1 MGPPFRLRIAWI
13 VGQPKL
19 CLNGHERLKRQLE
32 KRGIAYEALGNGF
45 LSYEDPPQLQK
56 TCDELGPEQI
66 ERMFTKMAGG
76 AAATGRRSAH
86 RRGRRAW
93 LRSWKGKSATRD
105 QLHVTNTRFG
115 ESLSNMIV
123 NTSALR

>member
-1 MGPPFRLRIAWI
+1 VSRSGFGPHTPFRLRIAWI

-32 KRGIAYEALGNGF
+32 KRGIAYEALDNGF

-56 TCDELGPEQI
+56 TCDELGPEPI
-66 ERMFTKMAGG
+66 ERMFIKMAEG
-76 AAATGRRSAH
+76 AAATGRRSAL
-86 RRGRRAW
+86 RRGRRVW

-105 QLHVTNTRFG
+105 HMPVTSTCSG
-115 ESLSNMIV
+115 ESLSN
-123 NTSALR
+123 L